1 MRSPPTCSPL
11 PLLDVAVSALLLPR
25 ALHTSAHTR
34 LASYPQSLL
43 LTPAFSRIASH
54 IHSARKGAV
63 HLHQA
68 DPSILSFYSPSLQLL
83 MLVMKLSASAT
94 HPSTTI
100 PHLSPLHP
108 WASHLHISTSLPLH
122 THTHTSLCSVTLFFQ
137 SLPAPVVLGPS
148 GPGPK
153 PGKTIHFRAPPPE

>member
-83 MLVMKLSASAT
+83 MLVMKLLRFR
-94 HPSTTI
+94 HPSQHDHPSSVAFTSVGITLAHF
-100 PHLSPLHP
+100 HLS
-108 WASHLHISTSLPLH
+108 TTTH
-122 THTHTSLCSVTLFFQ
+122 THTHQPLLCHPFFSESSCSCGSRPLRSWPQ
-137 SLPAPVVLGPS
+137 AWKNYPLPS
-148 GPGPK
+148 
-153 PGKTIHFRAPPPE
+153 PPP